1 MHIIYP
7 RCGGGERERE
17 KERERVGAAGEMRG
31 VISKNSVNRDAAAA
45 AAAAAVVV
53 LSRDRIFELDLP
65 PLPT

>member
-1 MHIIYP
+1 MHIIYS

-45 AAAAAVVV
+45 AAVVV